1 MKKGVGHN
9 VVYPCRLS
17 NRDDPMKDSFLG
29 HAINLVSATLHELIC
44 KKLIRTFT
52 CVNSNLTEDFIES
65 LDEEL
70 EKTDTSG
77 R

>member
-1 MKKGVGHN
+1 M
-9 VVYPCRLS
+9 
-17 NRDDPMKDSFLG
+17 
-29 HAINLVSATLHELIC
+29 HELIC
-44 KKLIRTFT
+44 KKNLMRTFI

-70 EKTDTSG
+70 EKTDMSG

>member
-1 MKKGVGHN
+1 MLADYQIYDLK
-9 VVYPCRLS
+9 
-17 NRDDPMKDSFLG
+17 DPF
-29 HAINLVSATLHELIC
+29 INLREKTLVSATLHELIF
-44 KKLIRTFT
+44 KKLMRTFI

-70 EKTDTSG
+70 EKTDMSG

>member
-1 MKKGVGHN
+1 MT
-9 VVYPCRLS
+9 S
-17 NRDDPMKDSFLG
+17 MKDPFN
-29 HAINLVSATLHELIC
+29 AINLVSATLHELIC
-44 KKLIRTFT
+44 KKKLMRTFI

-70 EKTDTSG
+70 EKTDMSG